1 MNALLCFNEQ
11 LNVLQSFTFLM
22 SWCCGG
28 VPAEKEVLKSVEVD
42 ALSVGQPALL
52 WAALLFVAPVCCRA
66 SHFELISPKF
76 MCFMCDV

>member
-42 ALSVGQPALL
+42 VLSIGQPASFVLGSSVVCSTCLL
-52 WAALLFVAPVCCRA
+52 QSIPF
-66 SHFELISPKF
+66 
-76 MCFMCDV
+76 